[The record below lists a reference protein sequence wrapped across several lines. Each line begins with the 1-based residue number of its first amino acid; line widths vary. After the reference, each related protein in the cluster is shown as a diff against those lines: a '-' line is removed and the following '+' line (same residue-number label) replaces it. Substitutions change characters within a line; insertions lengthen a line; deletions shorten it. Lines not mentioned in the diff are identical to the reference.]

1 MNVLQKGAESIYGR
15 IEYLS
20 FENNYA
26 LRIFLVRPPLNAQ
39 ILRHFLN
46 KEPPDVVCYHEE
58 VVAQAIVGP
67 PPRWIELVKGRRGGG
82 ESSIRLKLPTAK

>member
-1 MNVLQKGAESIYGR
+1 MYYKKGAQLIYER
-15 IEYLS
+15 IEYLD
-20 FENNYA
+20 FEINYA
-26 LRIFLVRPPLNAQ
+26 LRISLVRPPLNGQ

-46 KEPPDVVCYHEE
+46 KAPPELVCYQEE